1 MGSLFQELSRRNVFK
16 VAIAY
21 LVAAWIVIQ
30 VAEVLSGVIALPEWA
45 PRLVVFLLIL
55 GFIPAVVIAWA
66 YQRTPDGIERDRG
79 GLPESVPGS
88 GRGNVFEHV
97 VVAVLGIVVVGI
109 AVFWFTGRDARWA
122 RGDGITELDRL
133 VSNGEFEA
141 AYVLAN
147 RIEIVLPGDA
157 ELEQLWRQFTR
168 LATIPSDPPGASVY
182 RKAYNAPDVDWKLL
196 GRTPIND
203 VRIPIGMS
211 LLRIEHDGFHT
222 QLRIIGNGFLVP
234 NDMRVAAR
242 SQNTDFGAN
251 PERYLLDPVDA
262 APADMVRVPG
272 SSVAIDGDLVEL
284 DDFFISRYEVTNKEY
299 KAFVDADGYRRSEF
313 WEHEF
318 VLDGERIEFDD
329 AIARMVDRSG
339 RPGPA
344 DWEGGTFRA
353 NQATFPVTGV
363 SWHEAAAFARFA
375 GRELPTIHHWRRAF
389 SLGMLAWILP
399 ASNLGQ
405 SSLRSVDDGRDVGW
419 TGTYGMAGNAREW
432 CFNSLAGFKTI
443 LGGGFDDPLYMVRNS
458 IQDPSRIPA
467 FDRSASNGFRL
478 MLIRE
483 DSQAMLRLREP
494 LTTVADNTLPEPASD
509 AVFNVYRSSYDYDAV
524 PLNAAIEISEERQDW
539 KYEFVSFDTSGGE
552 RMFAHLF
559 LPLDVPPPY
568 QVVIT
573 WPGIGALFVDRYDT
587 EGANEKFIVRN
598 GRALAVPVMAGTWQR
613 RHSTVPPWTTIA
625 GKDLSIEQVRD
636 FRRAIDYLESRS
648 DIQSDKIGYYGVSWG
663 GRMGPLVLAVEPR
676 IKVAVLN
683 QAGFI
688 PTVHRDI
695 NAVHFLPRVTVP
707 VLQFN
712 GLYDAIFPY
721 ETRAKPFFDGLGT
734 PVADKK
740 HVVEPTGHF
749 VSQPVY
755 IGETLDWLDK
765 YLGVVNR

>member
-79 GLPESVPGS
+79 SLPESVPGS

-97 VVAVLGIVVVGI
+97 VVAVLGIVVIGI

-122 RGDGITELDRL
+122 RGDGITELDQL

-157 ELEQLWRQFTR
+157 ELEQLWGQFTR
-168 LATIPSDPPGASVY
+168 LATIPSDPPGATVY
-182 RKAYNAPDVDWKLL
+182 RKAYAAPDVDWKLL
-196 GRTPIND
+196 GQTPIND

-329 AIARMVDRSG
+329 ATARMVDRSG

-344 DWEGGTFRA
+344 DWEGGTFRED
-353 NQATFPVTGV
+353 QATFPVTGV

-375 GRELPTIHHWRRAF
+375 GRELPTIYHWRRAF

-509 AVFNVYRSSYDYDAV
+509 AVFNVHRSSYDYDAV
-524 PLNAAIEISEERQDW
+524 PLNAAIEISEERLDW

-568 QVVIT
+568 QVVIV
-573 WPGIGALFVDRYDT
+573 WPGIGALLVDRYGGTAD
-587 EGANEKFIVRN
+587 EKFIVRN
-598 GRALAVPVMAGTWQR
+598 GRAVAIPVMAGTWQR
-613 RHSTVPPWTTIA
+613 RRSTVPDWTTIA

-648 DIQSDKIGYYGVSWG
+648 DIQADKIGYYGVSWG

-688 PTVHRDI
+688 PTVHRDT
-695 NAVHFLPRVTVP
+695 NPVHFLPRVTVP

-712 GLYDAIFPY
+712 GLYDAVFLY

-755 IGETLDWLDK
+755 IGETLNWLDK